1 MKNIIQNIRRELKQ
15 NIDLNYKKGTVNFFK
30 EPIKP
35 YVVRSKAVHKI
46 ALKYFNEINNNWF
59 KKRLFPR
66 SFKKSSKIK
75 KDFFTLCE
83 ELLKSNY
90 HEEAIIVFIWTEKL
104 VNNFDLADF
113 KIFEN
118 WLVNYVNN
126 WAKCDAFCTHTIN
139 YFVQN
144 YPAII
149 PEIKSWANSKNRWLR
164 RAAAVSFIPTPKN
177 KLRDI
182 FWVARKLLQDKD
194 DLVQKGYGWMLK
206 CTAENHQKEVFA
218 FVMKNKKEMK
228 RTALRYAIEK
238 MPKGLKQRA
247 ME

>member
-1 MKNIIQNIRRELKQ
+1 MKSVIQNIRRELKQ
-15 NIDLNYKKGTVNFFK
+15 NIDLGYKKGAINFFK

-35 YVVRSKAVHKI
+35 YGVRSKIIHQI
-46 ALKYFNEINNNWF
+46 ARKYAPTLIERPSQKCGIN
-59 KKRLFPR
+59 KKQ
-66 SFKKSSKIK
+66 
-75 KDFFTLCE
+75 FFALCE
-83 ELLKSNY
+83 EMLKSNY

-104 VNNFDLADF
+104 VKNFNQADF

-118 WLVNYVNN
+118 WLVSYVNN
-126 WAKCDAFCTHTIN
+126 WAKCDTFCTHTIN

-144 YPAII
+144 YPAAI
-149 PEIKSWANSKNRWLR
+149 PKIKGWATSNNRWLR

-182 FWVARKLLQDKD
+182 FWVAKKLLQDKD

-206 CTAENHQKEVFA
+206 CAAENYQKEVFA
-218 FVMKNKKEMK
+218 FVMKNKKEMP

-238 MPKGLKQRA
+238 MPKELKQKA
-247 ME
+247 MG